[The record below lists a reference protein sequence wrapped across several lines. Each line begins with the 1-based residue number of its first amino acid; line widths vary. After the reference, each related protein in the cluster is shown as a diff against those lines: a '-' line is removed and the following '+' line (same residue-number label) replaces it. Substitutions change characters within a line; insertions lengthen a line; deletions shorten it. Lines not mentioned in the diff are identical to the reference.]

1 MLRRPRIKKCNTDS
15 SCPTQTSPPY
25 RPGAEV
31 GKFGPRGRLG
41 STPGLGPELRKISKF
56 EIIVLLRIAIV
67 TLEPESKVRNMRTA
81 TRGNGW
87 RPRGG
92 GSLAE
97 RRARPGSDGLT
108 LSAGAQRRQNLRWS
122 ETTRMAPKASCHD
135 LEPRERPRAPRPTG
149 SDPDVRTNTQT
160 RWLMSADTVRTDHF
174 VWETP

>member
-1 MLRRPRIKKCNTDS
+1 MHPSPNKRRLRRGSGNV
-15 SCPTQTSPPY
+15 CPEGT
-25 RPGAEV
+25 GNV
-31 GKFGPRGRLG
+31 GCHALRARQLG
-41 STPGLGPELRKISKF
+41 SELRKISKSD
-56 EIIVLLRIAIV
+56 IVVFLRIAIV

-92 GSLAE
+92 SSLAE
-97 RRARPGSDGLT
+97 RRVRPGSDGLT
-108 LSAGAQRRQNLRWS
+108 LPAGAQRRKNLRWS

-135 LEPRERPRAPRPTG
+135 PEPRRERPRAPRPRG

-160 RWLMSADTVRTDHF
+160 RWLMSADTVRTCYF